1 VCVEK
6 QRFQVDLVQEVGVYY
21 IIVVFLPIKMLVFNQ
36 LHLTLLTL

>member
-21 IIVVFLPIKMLVFNQ
+21 IIVVFFAY
-36 LHLTLLTL
+36 